1 MKILCCG
8 YREWAFDI
16 YMRICSDDC
25 FPNTHFITSKD
36 EFSKE
41 KVFEINPELIL
52 WYGWSWMIPEEIVE
66 KFYCVM
72 LHPSPLPKYR
82 GGSPIQNQIINGE
95 KESAVTLFK
104 INKDIDAGDIIYQ
117 EPFSLEGDL
126 KEVLGRIVEVG
137 SYLTNKMIY
146 NFYNLDLQKQ
156 DHDKAT
162 LYKRRKPEESEI
174 FIEDFNTLTAEQI
187 HDKIRCLQ
195 DPYPNAFITCKDGT
209 KLYLKKSDYERH

>member
-1 MKILCCG
+1 MRILCCG

-25 FPNTHFITSKD
+25 FPNTHFITSKE
-36 EFSKE
+36 EFSQE

-126 KEVLGRIVEVG
+126 KEVLSRIVKVG
-137 SYLTNKMIY
+137 SHLTNKMIY

-156 DHDKAT
+156 DHEKAT
-162 LYKRRKPEESEI
+162 LYKRRQPKESEI
-174 FIEDFNTLTAEQI
+174 LLEDFNDLTAEQV

-195 DPYPNAFITCKDGT
+195 DPYPNAFIRCKDGS
-209 KLYLKKSDYERH
+209 KLFLKKSDYERH